1 MKFALM
7 VNGSP
12 YRSQGA
18 LSACRFA
25 MAAVEQGHQVLR
37 VFFHGDGVYNAVRDA
52 VPPADEIQLPQLWR
66 DLARDHGVDLAVCSA
81 AAERRGVL
89 GEQGEDMEAFPAVAD
104 GFRVAGLGLWMDAC
118 LAADRVIVF
127 HG

>member
-18 LSACRFA
+18 SSAYRFA
-25 MAAVEQGHQVLR
+25 AAAVAQGHEVVR

-52 VPPADEIQLPQLWR
+52 NPPADELQLLRLWR
-66 DLARDHGVDLAVCSA
+66 DLARNHGVDLAVCSA

-89 GEQGEDMEAFPAVAD
+89 GGQGEEMEAFPGMAD

>member
-18 LSACRFA
+18 AGAYRFA
-25 MAAVEQGHQVLR
+25 AAAVAQGHEVVR
-37 VFFHGDGVYNAVRDA
+37 VFFQGEGAYNAMRDA
-52 VPPADEIQLPQLWR
+52 NPPADEIQWSQQWR
-66 DLARDHGVDLAVCSA
+66 DLARDHGVDLALCSA

-89 GEQGEDMEAFPAVAD
+89 GEPGEDMEAFPAVAD

-118 LAADRVIVF
+118 LSADRVIVF